1 MATERLEDLTIEQL
15 KKKDKD
21 TTVLLIVCSISMTA
35 SFLVMTYSLGI
46 VGVSMLGLMIVLVP
60 LASGRKKIKEELKK
74 RETAT

>member
-1 MATERLEDLTIEQL
+1 MATEKLEDLTIGQL

-21 TTVLLIVCSISMTA
+21 TTVLLVVCSISMTA

-46 VGVSMLGLMIVLVP
+46 VGVSMLGLMIVLIP
-60 LASGRKKIKEELKK
+60 LASGRKKIREELKK

>member
-1 MATERLEDLTIEQL
+1 MATEKLEDLTIEQL

-21 TTVLLIVCSISMTA
+21 TTILLLVCSISMTA
-35 SFLVMTYSLGI
+35 SFLVMTYSLGM

-60 LASGRKKIKEELKK
+60 LASGRKRIKGELKK